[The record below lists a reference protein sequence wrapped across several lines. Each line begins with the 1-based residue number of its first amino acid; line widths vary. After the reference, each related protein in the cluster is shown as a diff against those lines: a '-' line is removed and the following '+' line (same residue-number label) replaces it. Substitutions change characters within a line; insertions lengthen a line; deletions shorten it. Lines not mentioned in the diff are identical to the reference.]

1 MFTLLRRLRARLKYR
16 HFDRDLA
23 QEIESHRAMKQDELE
38 ASGVPPADARA
49 RAARALG
56 NLTYMR
62 EEGRSVWI
70 ARWLETTG
78 QDVRYA
84 LRSLRRQPGFSA
96 ASVITLAL
104 ALGLLTSVFALY
116 SALYLRP
123 WAVQD
128 PDDVFIIT
136 AGSSSGRPRSDGFSL
151 GGIERLSAA
160 SVTADFVGRQESE
173 FEVAA
178 AGGQDPVSLRGD
190 WVSPRFTSVL
200 KIPLQLG
207 AGFDA
212 ASRTPEVI
220 ISDRVWRN
228 QAVGRSDVVGSVL
241 HIGKVPATVVGV
253 LSPDFTGFAPRRIDL
268 LANLAGRAAWQAQ
281 WRPESEGC
289 CQIVGR
295 VRPGRTLADAAA
307 EAAALG
313 PVALTTERNSFKD
326 IRLADTTMGGRPGA
340 LRNTVPTVFGLL
352 FAASVLVL
360 VLACANVGNLHL
372 ARGLRRQREL
382 AIRLSIGATRSRIV
396 RQLLAE
402 SLSVTVLAAG
412 VGLGVALVLPAFVMQ
427 FDRMDASY
435 ALSPDFRTYLFV
447 AGMTCLTCAMF
458 GLAPALRVTR
468 RDTRGGLTSVAHG
481 AGRLRSIV
489 LGTQV
494 AVSAALVIAA
504 TLLVRGVVLTANT
517 DGGFAL
523 KKVSIGLIVKPAAYD
538 SKRGA
543 ALISHLERELD
554 LLQGRS
560 FALTETPPLSGR
572 IVTVTT
578 AGMPSTRVMTMT
590 ASSFEVLGVP
600 VIAGRVY
607 SDALDSREVVV
618 NAALADTAWP
628 GQSPL
633 GQTFDGS
640 TVVGIAANARVA
652 SITQSVPLAFK
663 PLRRSGGLFVTFR
676 TDPGAEARLR
686 QALGDF
692 DPRLTLRVTPAAA
705 EVRGQLDN
713 SIIGASVAGGVGLL
727 TLLLAMVG
735 VFGVCAFIVE
745 ERRREIGIRLALGA
759 RRFDVRR
766 TIVRAARWP
775 LAGGL
780 ACGVILALLAG
791 FLLRS
796 FLLGV
801 SPVDPASYA
810 IVFALLLAA
819 GAGATWLPMRRAT
832 RVDPAI
838 TLRHD

>member
-16 HFDRDLA
+16 HFEHDLA
-23 QEIESHRAMKQDELE
+23 REIEVHRLMKQEELE
-38 ASGVPPADARA
+38 TAGVAPADARSTSM
-49 RAARALG
+49 RVLG
-56 NLTYMR
+56 NVTYMR
-62 EEGRSVWI
+62 EEARSVWI
-70 ARWLETTG
+70 ARWMEQMV
-78 QDVRYA
+78 QDIRYA
-84 LRSLRRQPGFSA
+84 GRSLWRQAGFSL
-96 ASVITLAL
+96 ASIGTLAL
-104 ALGLLTSVFALY
+104 ALGLLTSVFAMY

-123 WAVQD
+123 WPVSD
-128 PDDVFIIT
+128 PDEVFIVT
-136 AGSSSGRPRSDGFSL
+136 TTGSASGRQMSEGFSL
-151 GGIERLSAA
+151 AGIERLAAA
-160 SVTADFVGRQESE
+160 SATADFVGRQETTFQLSVE
-173 FEVAA
+173 S
-178 AGGQDPVSLRGD
+178 GQAPVSLQAD
-190 WVSPRFTSVL
+190 WVSPAFTSVL

-212 ASRTPEVI
+212 GSHRPEVI

-228 QAVGRSDVVGSVL
+228 QMAGRADVVGSLL
-241 HIGKVPATVVGV
+241 HLGRVPATVVGV
-253 LSPDFTGFAPRRIDL
+253 LSSDFTGLAPRRIDL
-268 LANLAGRAAWQAQ
+268 FANLAGRAAWQAQ
-281 WRPESEGC
+281 WHPESGC
-289 CQIVGR
+289 CQIIGR
-295 VRPGRTLADAAA
+295 VRPSRTLADAAA
-307 EAAALG
+307 EAAAIG
-313 PVALTTERNSFKD
+313 PVALSTERTFKD
-326 IRLADTTMGGRPGA
+326 ISLTDTTMGGRPGG
-340 LRNTVPTVFGLL
+340 LRRTVPTVFGLL

-402 SLSVTVLAAG
+402 SLSLTVLAAG
-412 VGLGVALVLPAFVMQ
+412 VGLGVALVLPTFVMQ
-427 FDRMDASY
+427 FDRTDASY

-447 AGMTCLTCAMF
+447 SGITCLTCAMF

-468 RDTRGGLTSVAHG
+468 LHTRSGLTSVAQG

-494 AVSAALVIAA
+494 AVSAALAIAA

-523 KKVSIGLIVKPAAYD
+523 KQVNVGLVVKPVAYD
-538 SKRGA
+538 SKRNA
-543 ALISHLERELD
+543 ALISHLERELNVI
-554 LLQGRS
+554 QGRQ

-572 IVTVTT
+572 IVTVTSP
-578 AGMPSTRVMTMT
+578 GLPSTRVMTMS

-607 SDALDSREVVV
+607 SDALESREVVV
-618 NAALADTAWP
+618 NAALADAAWP

-633 GQTFDGS
+633 GHTFDGS

-652 SITQSVPLAFK
+652 SITQSLPLAFR

-676 TDPGAEARLR
+676 VDAEAEARVR
-686 QALGDF
+686 QVLGAF
-692 DPRLTLRVTPAAA
+692 DPRLTLRVTPASD

-727 TLLLAMVG
+727 TLLLAIVG

-759 RRFDVRR
+759 RRLDVRR

-775 LAGGL
+775 LVGGL
-780 ACGVILALLAG
+780 GCGLALAVLAG

-810 IVFALLLAA
+810 IVFALLFAA
-819 GAGATWLPMRRAT
+819 GVAATWLPMRRAT